1 MSAHLDDEAELYPL
15 GLLDDEERSR
25 VELHVASCDVCARRV
40 QQAEAAAL
48 SLASQLS
55 DAAPSE
61 RLKHRIS
68 GIAYGTRRPPAFEQR
83 FALAAAAVVALCI
96 LALGW
101 QTLSLRSHVSE
112 QSTIMAAIVHSHF
125 NHVAMTPLS
134 AQPVSAKILYAR
146 DRSWIYIV
154 ADKPG
159 GALVASAQ
167 TPAGERDLGDLSS
180 AGDSAWLFV
189 RPRETILS
197 VRLVRDGTV
206 VAKVTFLR

>member
-1 MSAHLDDEAELYPL
+1 MSAHLDDDAELYPL

-25 VELHVASCDVCARRV
+25 VELHIASCEVCARRV
-40 QQAEAAAL
+40 QQAEHVAL

-55 DAAPSE
+55 DAAPTAGL
-61 RLKHRIS
+61 RHRIS
-68 GIAYGTRRPPAFEQR
+68 EIAYGSARPPAFERR
-83 FALAAAAVVALCI
+83 FAVAAAAVVALCV

-101 QTLSLRSHVSE
+101 QTLSFRSHVSE

-125 NHVAMTPLS
+125 NHVAMTPRS
-134 AQPVSAKILYAR
+134 AAPVSAKILYAR

-159 GALVASAQ
+159 GALDATAT
-167 TPAGERDLGDLSS
+167 TPSGKRLLGGLSS

-189 RPRETILS
+189 RPREKIL
-197 VRLVRDGTV
+197 G
-206 VAKVTFLR
+206 VTLQRGGVIVGSAALPR